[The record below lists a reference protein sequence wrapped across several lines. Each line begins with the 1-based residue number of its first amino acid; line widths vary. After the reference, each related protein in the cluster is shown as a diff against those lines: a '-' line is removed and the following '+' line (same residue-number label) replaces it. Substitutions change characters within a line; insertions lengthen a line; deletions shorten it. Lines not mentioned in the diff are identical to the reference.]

1 MNHVPIPVSRQRAMR
16 PAVPVREESRLC
28 WRTNLVALRRIVA
41 TWHRRTRFRRDL
53 EQVSRN
59 DPHLID
65 DIGLTRRQV
74 EIEIAKHFWQA

>member
-1 MNHVPIPVSRQRAMR
+1 MNHVPIPVSRQRAMQ
-16 PAVPVREESRLC
+16 PAAPAREESRLR
-28 WRTNLVALRRIVA
+28 WHTNLAALRRIVA
-41 TWHRRTRFRRDL
+41 TWDRRTRFRRDL

-65 DIGLTRRQV
+65 DIGLTRWQV

>member
-1 MNHVPIPVSRQRAMR
+1 MNHVLIPVSRQRAVR
-16 PAVPVREESRLC
+16 PAVPAREESRLR
-28 WRTNLVALRRIVA
+28 WRTNLAALRSLVA
-41 TWHRRTRFRRDL
+41 TWDRRTRFRRDL

>member
-1 MNHVPIPVSRQRAMR
+1 MNHVPIPVSRQRVVR
-16 PAVPVREESRLC
+16 PAVPAREENRLR
-28 WRTNLVALRRIVA
+28 WHTSFAALRRIVA
-41 TWHRRTRFRRDL
+41 TWEKRARFRRDV
-53 EQVSRN
+53 EQVSRH

>member
-1 MNHVPIPVSRQRAMR
+1 MNHVPIPVSRQRVVR
-16 PAVPVREESRLC
+16 PAVPAREENRLR
-28 WRTNLVALRRIVA
+28 WHSNFAALRRIVA
-41 TWHRRTRFRRDL
+41 TWEKRARFRRDV
-53 EQVSRN
+53 EQVSRH